1 MAKVV
6 FFHMNGIM
14 PERGGISRIT
24 ANLTSLFRS
33 KGIEVWFIGA
43 RKTQEYMY
51 DNAQIFL
58 PSPIFNSEQN
68 YTYFSEFIKNHNID
82 TVINQGALSI
92 ESHRFMSEIKNRVN
106 FVLISCIHNSILT
119 PIKNYAYQKEYYL
132 KTQHLGCIFNLLK
145 TPLAKKILIKLYC
158 RKYHVLYK
166 TMYNVSDYIVGLS
179 KGMENEFIE
188 ITGINSLTKYRTIP
202 NFTKPDN
209 NRIHNNKP
217 EKKRDKTVLWVGSID
232 LPTKR
237 IDYMLKVWSI
247 VSQSHPD
254 WQLKILGDGPHLEVA
269 KRIAHDL
276 HLSNYSFEGR
286 VNPDSYYASAEIL
299 CVTSSH
305 ESFSLVLLEAL
316 QHGVIP
322 IANNSFYT
330 ASEILDGGKYGILTA
345 PFNISNFTSKLD
357 LLITNNSLREEFREK
372 ATIALTR
379 YSPEIIFAIWE
390 SIMTS
395 E

>member
-1 MAKVV
+1 MAKVA

-43 RKTQEYMY
+43 KKTREYNY
-51 DNAQIFL
+51 DNSQAFL

-68 YTYFSEFIKNHNID
+68 YTYFSELIRNHKID
-82 TVINQGALSI
+82 TVINQGALSR
-92 ESHRFMSEIKNRVN
+92 ESHRFMNEIKNRVN
-106 FVLISCIHNSILT
+106 FTLISCIHNSILT
-119 PIKNYAYQKEYYL
+119 PIKNYAYQKEYFLKSRHLGYIFNIL
-132 KTQHLGCIFNLLK
+132 KTS
-145 TPLAKKILIKLYC
+145 LANKILIKLYC
-158 RKYHVLYK
+158 RKHHALYK

-179 KGMENEFIE
+179 KGMEDELIE

-202 NFTKPDN
+202 NFTNPYDN
-209 NRIHNNKP
+209 QIGYNKF
-217 EKKRDKTVLWVGSID
+217 EKKRAKTVLWVGSID
-232 LPTKR
+232 IPTKR

-254 WQLKILGDGPHLEVA
+254 WQLKILGDGPHMDVA
-269 KRIAHDL
+269 KKYAKEL

-286 VNPDSYYASAEIL
+286 VNPDSYYASAEVL

-322 IANNSFYT
+322 IANNSFHT
-330 ASEILDGGKYGILTA
+330 ASEILSNGKYGILSEA
-345 PFNISNFTSKLD
+345 FNLTDFSNQLDNLMTSD
-357 LLITNNSLREEFREK
+357 SLREKFRNQSGS
-372 ATIALTR
+372 ALNQ
-379 YSPEIIFAIWE
+379 YLPDEIFALWQ
-390 SIMTS
+390 SII
-395 E
+395 

>member
-1 MAKVV
+1 M
-6 FFHMNGIM
+6 
-14 PERGGISRIT
+14 
-24 ANLTSLFRS
+24 
-33 KGIEVWFIGA
+33 
-43 RKTQEYMY
+43 
-51 DNAQIFL
+51 
-58 PSPIFNSEQN
+58 
-68 YTYFSEFIKNHNID
+68 
-82 TVINQGALSI
+82 
-92 ESHRFMSEIKNRVN
+92 
-106 FVLISCIHNSILT
+106 CI
-119 PIKNYAYQKEYYL
+119 
-132 KTQHLGCIFNLLK
+132 
-145 TPLAKKILIKLYC
+145 
-158 RKYHVLYK
+158 
-166 TMYNVSDYIVGLS
+166 
-179 KGMENEFIE
+179 
-188 ITGINSLTKYRTIP
+188 
-202 NFTKPDN
+202 
-209 NRIHNNKP
+209 
-217 EKKRDKTVLWVGSID
+217 RD
-232 LPTKR
+232 R
-237 IDYMLKVWSI
+237 
-247 VSQSHPD
+247 SHPD

>member
-119 PIKNYAYQKEYYL
+119 L
-132 KTQHLGCIFNLLK
+132 S
-145 TPLAKKILIKLYC
+145 LI
-158 RKYHVLYK
+158 H
-166 TMYNVSDYIVGLS
+166 I
-179 KGMENEFIE
+179 
-188 ITGINSLTKYRTIP
+188 
-202 NFTKPDN
+202 
-209 NRIHNNKP
+209 
-217 EKKRDKTVLWVGSID
+217 
-232 LPTKR
+232 
-237 IDYMLKVWSI
+237 
-247 VSQSHPD
+247 
-254 WQLKILGDGPHLEVA
+254 
-269 KRIAHDL
+269 
-276 HLSNYSFEGR
+276 
-286 VNPDSYYASAEIL
+286 
-299 CVTSSH
+299 
-305 ESFSLVLLEAL
+305 
-316 QHGVIP
+316 
-322 IANNSFYT
+322 
-330 ASEILDGGKYGILTA
+330 
-345 PFNISNFTSKLD
+345 
-357 LLITNNSLREEFREK
+357 
-372 ATIALTR
+372 
-379 YSPEIIFAIWE
+379 
-390 SIMTS
+390 
-395 E
+395 